1 MAQSA
6 RTARF
11 YMVSSWPTT
20 AKTDKGEYSCVKDK
34 AGGEERNGEVM
45 NEVNKQLSEWL
56 DRISK
61 EVKVGRPAETLTQGM
76 TGILTALCII
86 ARERDAL
93 DVQDILGALEMA
105 KAHTVHEWHAVITQS
120 EAENGGTR

>member
-34 AGGEERNGEVM
+34 AGG
-45 NEVNKQLSEWL
+45 
-56 DRISK
+56 
-61 EVKVGRPAETLTQGM
+61 VK
-76 TGILTALCII
+76 
-86 ARERDAL
+86 
-93 DVQDILGALEMA
+93 
-105 KAHTVHEWHAVITQS
+105 
-120 EAENGGTR
+120 GTEKS